1 MDMGYIIVLSYL
13 LIINLYTFALM
24 GRDKK
29 LAVKQRRRVPEKR
42 LFTLSAI
49 GGSIGTWIGMR
60 TWRHKTK
67 HNSFVFGIP
76 AIFVLQVA
84 LVVALYRYV
93 G

>member
-1 MDMGYIIVLSYL
+1 MDFIYIIVLYL
-13 LIINLYTFALM
+13 LLINMYTFALM

-49 GGSIGTWIGMR
+49 GGSIGTWFGMR

-84 LVVALYRYV
+84 IVVVLYRLI

>member
-1 MDMGYIIVLSYL
+1 MDFIFIIVVYL
-13 LIINLYTFALM
+13 LLINLYTFVLM

-29 LAVKQRRRVPEKR
+29 LAVKQHRRVPEKR

-49 GGSIGTWIGMR
+49 GGSIGTWLGMR

-84 LVVALYRYV
+84 VVVVLYRV
-93 G
+93 IG